1 MPPKRDKAEGSL
13 TVLARAS
20 AQPQAKGSLASRPLT
35 KANAKATAQA
45 KAKSPQKVAVPA
57 EEPTMPANALRPDLR
72 GPREKTSG
80 AYARL
85 SKVAKTLEEPTAD
98 DGFKLVLHKKT
109 FL

>member
-1 MPPKRDKAEGSL
+1 M
-13 TVLARAS
+13 LARVSAS
-20 AQPQAKGSLASRPLT
+20 QRAKASSASLPLA
-35 KANAKATAQA
+35 KEKAKATARA
-45 KAKSPQKVAVPA
+45 KAKAPQKGAIPA